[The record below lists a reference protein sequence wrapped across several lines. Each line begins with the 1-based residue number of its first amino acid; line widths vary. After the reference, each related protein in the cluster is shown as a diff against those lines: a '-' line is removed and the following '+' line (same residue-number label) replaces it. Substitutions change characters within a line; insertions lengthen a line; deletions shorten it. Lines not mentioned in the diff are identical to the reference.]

1 MVDLKASTDGRA
13 PHPGKQPR
21 YRMPGMNPDVVL
33 SNLLALVACALLG
46 YLTGSISS
54 AILVARVRGLPD
66 PRTLGSGNPGATNM
80 LRHAGRGVA
89 ATVLVLDLI
98 KGLLPTLAVHLI
110 SGDSVLAMG
119 CAAGACLGHMWPAYF
134 SFRGGKAVATY
145 AGATFG
151 LSVWLGLGFALV
163 WLGVLRASKV
173 SSLGALAACFSTP
186 LLAVGLDLPP
196 AICWGCGLVS
206 LLVIARH
213 HGNIRRLLAG
223 DEGRVGDGR

>member
-1 MVDLKASTDGRA
+1 MA
-13 PHPGKQPR
+13 
-21 YRMPGMNPDVVL
+21 GMSPDVVL
-33 SNLLALVACALLG
+33 SDPFALVACALLG
-46 YLTGSISS
+46 YFTGSISS

-98 KGLLPTLAVHLI
+98 KGLLPTLVVHLV
-110 SGDSVLAMG
+110 SGDSMLAMA
-119 CAAGACLGHMWPAYF
+119 CAAGACLGHMWPVYF
-134 SFRGGKAVATY
+134 SFRGGKAVATF

-173 SSLGALAACFSTP
+173 SSLGALAACCTTP
-186 LLAVGLDLPP
+186 PLAIGLGLPP
-196 AICWGCGLVS
+196 AVCWGCGFISLV
-206 LLVIARH
+206 VIARH
-213 HGNIRRLLAG
+213 HSNIRRLLAG
-223 DEGRVGDGR
+223 AEGRVGDGR